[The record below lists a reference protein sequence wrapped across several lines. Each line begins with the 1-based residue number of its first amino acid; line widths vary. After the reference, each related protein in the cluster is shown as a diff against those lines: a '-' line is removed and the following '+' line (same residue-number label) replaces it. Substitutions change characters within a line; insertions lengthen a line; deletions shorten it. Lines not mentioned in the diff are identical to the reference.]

1 MVRGTTVELLRAYG
15 KSVPPDMQR
24 ILARMK
30 TGCGRAVWRSI
41 FQSKNDTEI
50 DFRFQRKVI
59 LKRQRRMNGYR
70 PFSCLSGG
78 TPEGLVWRFGRGTR
92 SRRRERPR
100 GSVGNRS
107 LVFHALPRGDAWRW
121 ECGNLAALARFP
133 RGGGRGGNLF
143 VVFHAFHRPVI
154 STALVRRRHRNR
166 GGTRDS
172 VLQSRNNFALVVVI
186 FRAHSVSLICI
197 ARCSKS
203 AKLMFFFKC
212 FAASGM
218 ACSFSYGVR

>member
-1 MVRGTTVELLRAYG
+1 VRRA
-15 KSVPPDMQR
+15 
-24 ILARMK
+24 L
-30 TGCGRAVWRSI
+30 
-41 FQSKNDTEI
+41 
-50 DFRFQRKVI
+50 
-59 LKRQRRMNGYR
+59 R

-78 TPEGLVWRFGRGTR
+78 TPEGLILLFGRGSR
-92 SRRRERPR
+92 GRRRVLR
-100 GSVGNRS
+100 GGAWETAFWFST
-107 LVFHALPRGDAWRW
+107 LPRGATPGG
-121 ECGNLAALARFP
+121 GNVGISSLLRDSQGAV
-133 RGGGRGGNLF
+133 GRGGNLF
-143 VVFHAFHRPVI
+143 LVFHAFHRPVI